1 MFILLKMMEN
11 GRVRITQLAR
21 FLVVELTH
29 SDLNHR
35 FIMCITFITNYFSMG
50 DDNPVD
56 SDELL
61 VTDFVNPLYLYKN
74 IPL

>member
-1 MFILLKMMEN
+1 
-11 GRVRITQLAR
+11 
-21 FLVVELTH
+21 
-29 SDLNHR
+29 
-35 FIMCITFITNYFSMG
+35 MG

-61 VTDFVNPLYLYKN
+61 MTDFVNPLYLYKN